1 MTDTPA
7 DDPLAKRGR
16 SLASLFTVIFW
27 YGALWLFAEAY
38 VPLKQASVAWLGSD
52 LSLQQETGRA
62 LGQFAIR
69 ALPAVAL
76 LAAVRFARSLFTVFG
91 TGAIL
96 VPENGERLGHIG
108 TSLVAAAVLMLVGGW
123 IGDGGH
129 GGPLFS
135 LVMVLGAVGL
145 AIRWIGDAW
154 ARAAAAQAELEAFV

>member
-7 DDPLAKRGR
+7 EDPLAQRGR
-16 SLASLFTVIFW
+16 SLASLFSVIFW
-27 YGALWLFAEAY
+27 GGVLWLFAEAY
-38 VPLKQASVAWLGSD
+38 VPLKQATAAWLGAD
-52 LSLQQETGRA
+52 LSEQQETVRA
-62 LGQFAIR
+62 LLRFLIQ

-76 LAAVRFARSLFTVFG
+76 LVAIGFARSLFTVFG

-96 VPENGERLGHIG
+96 VPDNGLRLGRIG
-108 TSLVAAAVLMLVGGW
+108 TALVVAAVLMLVGGW
-123 IGDGGH
+123 IPGGDH
-129 GGPLFS
+129 AGPLFS